1 MSYVKYNKTSTFLFP
16 LLNIPKGL
24 FYCNVK
30 NSFGNTIM
38 TTRFVNSFV
47 KDSDLGVEKYNKG
60 PYIFIVIKGYQ
71 DIDFETFYSTILS
84 YPNYVDEYQK
94 LEFLVMIFKVPD
106 ENISDYNKV
115 VTGKYSEIS
124 AIGKNLI
131 MGNSYFSGKATTIPL
146 ILHKAKS
153 LRDSWEERLSSKD
166 HFVDLADQEVWPIIT
181 DQSKIKNEILD
192 LKKMKEISKTYTA
205 LEIRTEEQEESLN
218 NLDI

>member
-1 MSYVKYNKTSTFLFP
+1 V
-16 LLNIPKGL
+16 
-24 FYCNVK
+24 
-30 NSFGNTIM
+30 

-94 LEFLVMIFKVPD
+94 LEFLVMIFKIPD